1 MPTKID
7 IGKFRSKI
15 TIRRWGS
22 TQDDGGGSTAVMI
35 YNYDLWAQVQNRSGS
50 INRGNSQDQWQYDYK
65 ITFRLEKSRP
75 VRSDYTIDYDNKR
88 LKISSLEIVDEG
100 KNSYY
105 VARCTTIKELSLDT
119 SFTNYEMQVLN
130 YTATATGTDVTI
142 PALIGKTV
150 KLAFKDG
157 IEFKVIRT
165 GTPTGKQVKT
175 TKSTGALSWS
185 IPLEIGEE
193 TTIVYDNV

>member
-1 MPTKID
+1 MAKID

-22 TQDDGGGSTAVMI
+22 SQDDGGGITAVML
-35 YNYDLWAQVQNRSGS
+35 YNYDLRAQVENRSGS
-50 INRGNSQDQWQYDYK
+50 IQRGNSQDQWQYDYK

-88 LKISSLEIVDEG
+88 LKINSLSIEDEG
-100 KNSYY
+100 ASKYY
-105 VARCTTIKELSLDT
+105 VARCSTIEELSLDT
-119 SFTNYEMQVLN
+119 SFTNYEMNVLN
-130 YTATATGTDVTI
+130 YTATAEGSDVTI
-142 PALIGKTV
+142 PELIGKTV

-157 IEFKVIRT
+157 IEFKVIGT
-165 GTPTGKQVKT
+165 GTPTDKQVKT
-175 TKSTGALSWS
+175 VKATGALTWS
-185 IPLEIGEE
+185 IPLLIGEE